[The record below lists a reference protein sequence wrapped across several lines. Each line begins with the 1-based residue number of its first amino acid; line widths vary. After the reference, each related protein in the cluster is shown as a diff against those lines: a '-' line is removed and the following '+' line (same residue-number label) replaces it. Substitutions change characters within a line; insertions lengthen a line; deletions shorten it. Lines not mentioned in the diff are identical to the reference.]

1 MKGKK
6 DMLFVENAQSKLEL
20 TEELTELVERVC
32 AYTLES
38 EEFGA
43 PAEISVTFVDNEE
56 IQRLNAQHRNI
67 DRVTDVLSFPMLDF
81 DEAAEEEIDPDTGE
95 TVLGDI
101 VISLERAAAQAEE
114 YGHSLSREVAF
125 LTAHSMLHLLG
136 YDHETADEEKEMFDK
151 QEKILSELGITRD

>member
-1 MKGKK
+1 
-6 DMLFVENAQSKLEL
+6 MLFVENAQSKLEL

-151 QEKILSELGITRD
+151 QEKILSELGITRE

>member
-1 MKGKK
+1 
-6 DMLFVENAQSKLEL
+6 MLFVENAQSKLEL

-136 YDHETADEEKEMFDK
+136 YDHETAGEEKEMFDK

>member
-1 MKGKK
+1 
-6 DMLFVENAQSKLEL
+6 MLFVENAQSKLEL

>member
-1 MKGKK
+1 
-6 DMLFVENAQSKLEL
+6 MLFVENAQSKLEL

-101 VISLERAAAQAEE
+101 VISLERASAQAEE